1 MMRRLFWAALGAAA
15 GILIVRK
22 LTSTAR
28 AFTPAALTGQLSQSI
43 AGLGDSIRDFADD
56 IKDAMAEREEELM
69 AALADDGTGRPP
81 PGGYAR

>member
-1 MMRRLFWAALGAAA
+1 MRRLFWAALGATV

-28 AFTPAALTGQLSQSI
+28 AFTPAGLTGSLSQGI
-43 AGLGDSIRDFADD
+43 GGLGESIRDFADD
-56 IKDAMAEREEELM
+56 IRAAMSEREDELM

-81 PGGYAR
+81 GGNAR

>member
-1 MMRRLFWAALGAAA
+1 MRRLFWAALGAVV

-28 AFTPAALTGQLSQSI
+28 AFTPAALTDQLSQSVS
-43 AGLGDSIRDFADD
+43 GLADSVRDFAAD

-81 PGGYAR
+81 PGGNAR